1 MNHTEI
7 LKNVNEALA
16 SKDLNFKTKMAETF
30 TLVDGV
36 YIPTGAYTAIRD
48 DRTGPDAVISRAAFT
63 KNYAPIQNEDAFSV
77 LGDMADQADVEF
89 ENIGSWGNGAGIFA
103 QISLGNITGIGSS
116 GDSVGK
122 WLSIINSHDGSRA
135 LTMLVTPYRFFC
147 QNQISKAVGEAG
159 RNNRLVSIHHD
170 SRGEDRLREVAQAL
184 VFAEKVYAETE
195 VEYKRLA
202 DTVVT
207 MDQVREVMFRCF
219 PHWSVPDL
227 KAQERIDRNFERRIG
242 KAMDRFHS
250 ADNGRLDEL
259 TGWNLYN
266 AVQGTYQHDTRHT
279 KNHERSLLIGSI
291 AANSEMSL
299 NVVKTVLFDEP
310 TRKTSTKEF
319 DELFAKV
326 A

>member
-1 MNHTEI
+1 MNNTEI
-7 LKNVNEALA
+7 LSAVHTALA
-16 SKDLNFKTKMAETF
+16 DKQLNFKTKMAETF

-48 DRTGPDAVISRAAFT
+48 DKVGPEAVISRTAFT
-63 KNYAPIQNEDAFSV
+63 KNYIPIQNEDAFSV
-77 LGDMADQADVEF
+77 LGEMADQADVEF
-89 ENIGSWGNGAGIFA
+89 QNIGSWGNGAGIFA
-103 QISLGNITGIGSS
+103 QISLGEITGIGSS
-116 GDSVGK
+116 GDKVGK
-122 WLSIINSHDGSRA
+122 WLSIVNSHDGSRA

-147 QNQISKAVGEAG
+147 QNQISKAIGEAG

-170 SRGEDRLREVAQAL
+170 ARGEDRLREVAQAL
-184 VFAEKVYAETE
+184 VYAEQVYAETE
-195 VEYKRLA
+195 VEYKKLA
-202 DTVVT
+202 DTRIT
-207 MDQVREVMFRCF
+207 MDQVREVMYRCF

-250 ADNGRLDEL
+250 ADNGQLDEL

-299 NVVKTVLFDEP
+299 NVVKDVILNPTV
-310 TRKTSTKEF
+310 KTSTPDF
-319 DELFAKV
+319 DEIFAKV